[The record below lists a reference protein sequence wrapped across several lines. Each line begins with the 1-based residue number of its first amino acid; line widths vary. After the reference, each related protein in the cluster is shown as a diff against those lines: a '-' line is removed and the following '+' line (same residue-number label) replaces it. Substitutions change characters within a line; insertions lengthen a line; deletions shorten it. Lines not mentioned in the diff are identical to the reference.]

1 MPEVLDDP
9 NGSYGP
15 VVSMPDN
22 GVEAL
27 DEEERPPE
35 EAADT
40 TGMTLS
46 TNLFNTVFAYCYTYS
61 QSAMPWNQTMRRMT
75 ASLFFLYS
83 SLDDPKRK
91 LKGDF

>member
-1 MPEVLDDP
+1 MCVLVPCANAVLPKAVPEVLDDP

-40 TGMTLS
+40 SGMTLS
-46 TNLFNTVFAYCYTYS
+46 TNLLINTVFAYCYVFTIS
-61 QSAMPWNQTMRRMT
+61 QS
-75 ASLFFLYS
+75 
-83 SLDDPKRK
+83 
-91 LKGDF
+91 

>member
-1 MPEVLDDP
+1 MCVLVPCANAVLPKAVLEVLDDP

-35 EAADT
+35 EAADIA
-40 TGMTLS
+40 GMTL
-46 TNLFNTVFAYCYTYS
+46 
-61 QSAMPWNQTMRRMT
+61 
-75 ASLFFLYS
+75 
-83 SLDDPKRK
+83 
-91 LKGDF
+91 